1 MMIGDIERCLE
12 VRKYHYM
19 QVIIRYMIAL
29 MLHNATFNIKLI
41 AFSPQDQ
48 DNVFTNMMGYIT

>member
-1 MMIGDIERCLE
+1 
-12 VRKYHYM
+12 M
-19 QVIIRYMIAL
+19 QVIIRDMIAL